1 MEKYAFFLLIIL
13 AIGLLLSAIKTG
25 KYVTKARWL
34 QGFITIFTIVMM
46 TLWFVLQ
53 SQNNLKNS
61 TVITKN
67 AQEFKKSLDKTYIFG
82 SREERNHLSTI
93 KFSIFTSLNFLLLF
107 LNFILMINNVRVE
120 RKVIV

>member
-107 LNFILMINNVRVE
+107 LNFVLMINNVRVE

>member
-25 KYVTKARWL
+25 KYVTKARWF
-34 QGFITIFTIVMM
+34 QGFITIFTLVMM

-61 TVITKN
+61 TIITKN
-67 AQEFKKSLDKTYIFG
+67 AQELKKSLDKTYIFG

-107 LNFILMINNVRVE
+107 LNFVLMINNVRVE

>member
-13 AIGLLLSAIKTG
+13 ALGLLLSAIKTG

-107 LNFILMINNVRVE
+107 LNFVLMINNVRVE